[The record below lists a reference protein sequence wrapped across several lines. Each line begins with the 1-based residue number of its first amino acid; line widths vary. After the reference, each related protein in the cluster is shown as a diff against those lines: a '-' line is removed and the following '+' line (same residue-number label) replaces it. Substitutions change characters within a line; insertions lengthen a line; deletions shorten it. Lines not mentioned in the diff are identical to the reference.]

1 MLKSY
6 IGTSGYNYSHW
17 SDGVFYPEELSQSKW
32 LEYYSQFFNSVELNV
47 SFYRLPSKK
56 TFENWYKRTPEDFY
70 FIAKGS
76 RFITHIKK
84 LSDCK
89 EPLGLFLENSSGLK
103 EKLSCILWQLPPRL
117 KRDLVKLENF
127 LKLLEGSTKTTRQAF
142 EFRNMSWFDKETY
155 EVLKRYR
162 VCLCIAHSHHW
173 PCVKEI
179 TSDFLYLRFHGGEI
193 LYGSNYSEEELKEW
207 ADFVKSTK
215 IKEIFAFFNNDAYGF
230 AVKNALRFKELLEK

>member
-1 MLKSY
+1 VLKSY

-17 SDGVFYPEELSQSKW
+17 SNGVFYPEGLSQNKW

-56 TFENWYKRTPEDFY
+56 TFENWYKRTPKDFY
-70 FIAKGS
+70 FVAKGS

-84 LSDCK
+84 LSDCR
-89 EPLGLFLENSSGLK
+89 EPLKLFLRNSSGLK

-117 KRDLVKLENF
+117 KKDLVKLENF
-127 LKLLEGSTKTTRQAF
+127 LKLFEGSAKTTRQAF

-162 VCLCIAHSHHW
+162 ICLCIAHSHHW
-173 PCVKEI
+173 PCIKEI

-207 ADFVKSTK
+207 VNFAKSTK
-215 IKEIFAFFNNDAYGF
+215 IKEIYGFFNNDAYGF
-230 AVKNALRFKELLEK
+230 AVKNALRFRELLEK